1 MTWSLFKSVRSRLW
15 AAFALLSLA
24 VLAIGAVTWASLER
38 VDKRLQDL
46 HRQTLSQV
54 AQALDL
60 SKRST
65 DLATSAPYLLN
76 QRSNFLINQEGQKL
90 LDALAAVSADW
101 PEAAFGGSPAET
113 GIVSEAIDRMA
124 FGVTD
129 LIAAASTLD
138 TIQTDLQVQTARL
151 GDLRDQASLT
161 IGDPDMDDRQ
171 RLTWWKL
178 QSMTSDALSAA
189 YVGNLI
195 GVGEDQR
202 QFLAQKRNLGT
213 IPLTAQQEAFL
224 MDLDRIVGGPSGVF
238 EQRRQELSTIMGAQN
253 ALFRLR
259 FDAGVVST
267 SASNFALAAEQF
279 LAQERTSSSSTIQ
292 LTKLGVSGIAL
303 ASLGLALVSAL
314 YVSRYVT
321 YNMGRISAA
330 MVQLAEGDR
339 SSSLPRKFPNKDEI
353 GDLFRSFRIFR
364 ANALRLD
371 RSNRQL
377 DQRNALF
384 QKVFTNISDGISI
397 TDATG
402 RITAQNPAMRAIL
415 GLQNGPQIGK
425 SFISRL
431 RSGTFGAAAETAGIT
446 DAHRGYCELES
457 LDGQHVELRASRLP
471 DDGRVWLCADVT
483 ERRRLTDR
491 LQQIDRIEALG
502 KVAGDT
508 AHDFG
513 NILSTIATHAHLLEV
528 DETLA
533 AHPSLSAIKNA
544 TEYGGSLTQRLLAFA
559 KKQHLAPEVVDL
571 NTLVE
576 GIVDLVEISLKQ
588 EVAFEV
594 RYAGSP
600 LCVRVDPGQL
610 ESALLNLLLNANQ
623 AIADQGK
630 IRVDLGLSANKA
642 ASIRITDTGIGMSAD
657 ILNRVVEP
665 FFTTRSHDGGTGLG
679 LSIAYGFIRQ
689 TGGDLRVSSVVG
701 EGTEIDITL
710 PLAEPISPV
719 LAEHHGKHAL
729 VVEDEGQARQRAQR
743 ALEALGFIVTACA
756 DGNSARDELT
766 RKSFDALVT
775 DLDLGEGVSG
785 WDLVEL
791 YLSQNPTN
799 QAIVVSGRQ
808 IDIKTAAS
816 QFGSRLQYLSKPLD
830 PAHLRHRINLGSRRP

>member
-151 GDLRDQASLT
+151 GDLRDQASLA

-314 YVSRYVT
+314 YVSRYV
-321 YNMGRISAA
+321 S
-330 MVQLAEGDR
+330 GD
-339 SSSLPRKFPNKDEI
+339 
-353 GDLFRSFRIFR
+353 
-364 ANALRLD
+364 
-371 RSNRQL
+371 
-377 DQRNALF
+377 
-384 QKVFTNISDGISI
+384 
-397 TDATG
+397 
-402 RITAQNPAMRAIL
+402 
-415 GLQNGPQIGK
+415 
-425 SFISRL
+425 
-431 RSGTFGAAAETAGIT
+431 GAAC
-446 DAHRGYCELES
+446 RGRS
-457 LDGQHVELRASRLP
+457 
-471 DDGRVWLCADVT
+471 
-483 ERRRLTDR
+483 
-491 LQQIDRIEALG
+491 QQFL
-502 KVAGDT
+502 
-508 AHDFG
+508 
-513 NILSTIATHAHLLEV
+513 ATQV
-528 DETLA
+528 
-533 AHPSLSAIKNA
+533 P
-544 TEYGGSLTQRLLAFA
+544 Q
-559 KKQHLAPEVVDL
+559 
-571 NTLVE
+571 
-576 GIVDLVEISLKQ
+576 
-588 EVAFEV
+588 
-594 RYAGSP
+594 
-600 LCVRVDPGQL
+600 
-610 ESALLNLLLNANQ
+610 
-623 AIADQGK
+623 
-630 IRVDLGLSANKA
+630 
-642 ASIRITDTGIGMSAD
+642 
-657 ILNRVVEP
+657 
-665 FFTTRSHDGGTGLG
+665 
-679 LSIAYGFIRQ
+679 
-689 TGGDLRVSSVVG
+689 
-701 EGTEIDITL
+701 
-710 PLAEPISPV
+710 
-719 LAEHHGKHAL
+719 
-729 VVEDEGQARQRAQR
+729 
-743 ALEALGFIVTACA
+743 
-756 DGNSARDELT
+756 
-766 RKSFDALVT
+766 
-775 DLDLGEGVSG
+775 
-785 WDLVEL
+785 
-791 YLSQNPTN
+791 
-799 QAIVVSGRQ
+799 
-808 IDIKTAAS
+808 
-816 QFGSRLQYLSKPLD
+816 
-830 PAHLRHRINLGSRRP
+830 